1 MAWKSEIDIVDW
13 QLRAVKASAQK
24 QSKHDPMGGEGG
36 VEWLHPPDPGTYF
49 LMVEFDYTR
58 SEAEF
63 IANIT

>member
-1 MAWKSEIDIVDW
+1 MHTCDVETTLVS
-13 QLRAVKASAQK
+13 LTASGQM
-24 QSKHDPMGGEGG
+24 QSKHDPMGGEDG